1 MATPKEAAVLFL
13 TKETLERMA
22 PKNASYLVNEMLAQY
37 FPQDKL
43 TPAKMEKIQA
53 AYQKEVGRI
62 RKMYATYLTGRG
74 IK

>member
-13 TKETLERMA
+13 TKLVLDPKAPSNNRSVLEE
-22 PKNASYLVNEMLAQY
+22 LLADY
-37 FPQDKL
+37 FPQDKMSD
-43 TPAKMEKIQA
+43 AKLEKIQD
-53 AYQKEVGRI
+53 AYEKEVARI

>member
-13 TKETLERMA
+13 TKEVLDRQA
-22 PKNASYLVNEMLAQY
+22 PMNNSYVVNEMLAEY

-43 TPAKMEKIQA
+43 THAKLEKIQA
-53 AYQKEVGRI
+53 AYEKEVARI